1 MSNVTAEKM
10 TKLDTKPVESTTL
23 SPESVDNVN
32 GGDGLALGILG
43 VCDGVSDTGC
53 RRRGEVASRQLW

>member
-1 MSNVTAEKM
+1 M
-10 TKLDTKPVESTTL
+10 TKLDTKPVESATL
-23 SPESVDNVN
+23 SLESVDNVN